1 MYLFAVM
8 NACVLYFSQTGN
20 TRKFAEAISDSLEIP
35 TVYDITTKEPT
46 VVNDFDLIILGTPVH
61 GFNPSVEALAFV
73 ERLPDGDGKRAIL
86 FCTHRLWKG
95 STFKKL
101 KKELKKKGYSTLLC
115 VSVKGKEFAEED
127 FADAIDK
134 IKEALKE

>member
-1 MYLFAVM
+1 MKS
-8 NACVLYFSQTGN
+8 CILYFSQTGKPK
-20 TRKFAEAISDSLEIP
+20 KFAEVIAASLKIP
-35 TVYDITTKEPT
+35 AVYDITTTEPT
-46 VVNDFDLIILGTPVH
+46 VVDDFDVIFLGTPVH

-86 FCTHRLWKG
+86 FCTHSLWKG

-101 KKELKKKGYSTLLC
+101 KKELEKKGYNTLLC

-127 FADAIDK
+127 FSDTVDK
-134 IKEALKE
+134 IKKKMEE